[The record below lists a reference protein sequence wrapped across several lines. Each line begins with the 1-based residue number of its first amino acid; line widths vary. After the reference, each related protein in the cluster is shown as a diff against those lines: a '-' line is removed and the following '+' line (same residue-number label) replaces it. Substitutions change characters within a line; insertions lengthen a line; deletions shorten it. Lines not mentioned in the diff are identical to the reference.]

1 VITKVLLSLSLSLA
15 RLRTFTFA
23 VQDEPFSYLFNG
35 GKNWPTTSRCRS
47 TASLLEE
54 TKENSLQFLSAGAFN
69 LI

>member
-1 VITKVLLSLSLSLA
+1 MSHSLIYLMEEKIGHDKRWQTKYQSPKA
-15 RLRTFTFA
+15 A
-23 VQDEPFSYLFNG
+23 
-35 GKNWPTTSRCRS
+35 TTSRCRS